1 MALSRMLAKLQCCS
15 SAPSV
20 SGASAQ
26 PRKALSRCA
35 VPCRSCTGVTVS
47 PGQLVG
53 TGMGHAGAHLVQLLV
68 GDI

>member
-15 SAPSV
+15 SALSV
-20 SGASAQ
+20 SGVSVQ

-35 VPCRSCTGVTVS
+35 VPRKSCAGS
-47 PGQLVG
+47 PSAPGSRWGQG
-53 TGMGHAGAHLVQLLV
+53 RGHAGAHLVQLLV